1 MIRGPDF
8 IEREI
13 TQPTVCHLELLFQ
26 DNNNRI
32 LNFMKLLNILVFMS
46 LVWAQDV
53 LCSNKIEYYQNGNI
67 EFCTLSS
74 EDTLS
79 GNRFLREQEFTS
91 RRRVYL
97 IGVSWSR
104 IQESKSIYVEEVVM
118 TL

>member
-1 MIRGPDF
+1 MAILSFVRF
-8 IEREI
+8 QVK
-13 TQPTVCHLELLFQ
+13 TLF
-26 DNNNRI
+26 
-32 LNFMKLLNILVFMS
+32 L
-46 LVWAQDV
+46 
-53 LCSNKIEYYQNGNI
+53 
-67 EFCTLSS
+67 
-74 EDTLS
+74 